1 MLGATLLL
9 LSVAIGP
16 ASTSGCSIAE
26 VREGT
31 CVVEGVIDDNEA
43 VLDGSS
49 SSPSGAGSPS
59 GTGGGD
65 SRSGDAGGINDGEL
79 GQPNGSPTGA
89 SGSNCPIGTLGCQM
103 RDDYEVVVVTLSDI
117 ARFRPSPGV
126 QRMEP
131 DGWVVVGL
139 PANIYSIV
147 DRQIVP
153 GELLGQSADVRF
165 TPVAW
170 HWSYGDGATAT
181 LATKG
186 GTWASLGLDEFDATP
201 TSHVYERA
209 GSYTI
214 RLSISF
220 RAEYRIA
227 GGPFVP
233 IVGTITLPA
242 NELHI
247 TASGAK
253 TVLVDR
259 DCTIAPRGPGC

>member
-1 MLGATLLL
+1 MLNPVLATTLIAGALL
-9 LSVAIGP
+9 LSP
-16 ASTSGCSIAE
+16 ATANDVCTRLDYDLGNCSIGASIE
-26 VREGT
+26 
-31 CVVEGVIDDNEA
+31 DDQA
-43 VLDGSS
+43 RLDGSA
-49 SSPSGAGSPS
+49 SGEGNDN
-59 GTGGGD
+59 GGGG
-65 SRSGDAGGINDGEL
+65 SSGEDAGTPSTTPDSA
-79 GQPNGSPTGA
+79 P
-89 SGSNCPIGTLGCQM
+89 CPVGTFGCDP
-103 RDDYEVVVVTLSDI
+103 RDDYRVIVVTLADI
-117 ARFRPSPGV
+117 ARFRPAPGI

-147 DRQIVP
+147 DTQIVA

-170 HWSYGDGATAT
+170 QWNYGDGTAASLPT
-181 LATKG
+181 RG
-186 GTWASLGLDEFDATP
+186 GTWAALGLREFDATP
-201 TSHVYERA
+201 TSHIYQRA

-214 RLSISF
+214 RLSIVY

-227 GGPFVP
+227 GGPFTP
-233 IVGTITLPA
+233 IAGTITLPA

-259 DCTIAPRGPGC
+259 DCTVAPRGPGC